1 MLIDLAGRA
10 SKVSFQDRAEAGR
23 RLVPALGHLAGTDC
37 VVLGLPRG
45 GVVVAAEVARG
56 LRAPLDVLVVRKL
69 GVPFQPELAMG
80 AIGEAGIRVWNRD
93 VLHMA
98 RVGGHE
104 QRVVERRE
112 QAELE
117 RRLVQYRAVRPREP
131 LAGRTALIVDDGIA
145 TGATA
150 RAACQVARAHGTRRI
165 VLAAPVGSRDTIADL
180 YDGRGTGDS
189 GRRGADE
196 VVVLATPEP
205 FLGVGHWYDDFAQT
219 TDEEVQKA
227 LAEAQAWLD
236 TVRGNVSPSP
246 AAPRPPAEG
255 QTR

>member
-1 MLIDLAGRA
+1 M
-10 SKVSFQDRAEAGR
+10 SFQDRAEAGR
-23 RLVPALGHLAGTDC
+23 RLVPALGHLADTDC

-117 RRLVQYRAVRPREP
+117 RRLVQYRAVRPRES

-165 VLAAPVGSRDTIADL
+165 VLAAPVASHDTLADL
-180 YDGRGTGDS
+180 QDRRGM
-189 GRRGADE
+189 GADE

-227 LAEAQAWLD
+227 LAEARAWLD